1 MLDELR
7 VGDDCMLRWE
17 VLKFDGGTFCSIIFV
32 KSGVWKETWNSH
44 SVILDLSA
52 HLGSVLTARY
62 FYLPSGADLGE
73 PCLLSVMCY
82 PHLTRFHHSEHGQ

>member
-1 MLDELR
+1 M
-7 VGDDCMLRWE
+7 
-17 VLKFDGGTFCSIIFV
+17 KFEGGAWCSIIFV

-73 PCLLSVMCY
+73 SYLLAMY
-82 PHLTRFHHSEHGQ
+82 RPLLTRFRDSGYRQ